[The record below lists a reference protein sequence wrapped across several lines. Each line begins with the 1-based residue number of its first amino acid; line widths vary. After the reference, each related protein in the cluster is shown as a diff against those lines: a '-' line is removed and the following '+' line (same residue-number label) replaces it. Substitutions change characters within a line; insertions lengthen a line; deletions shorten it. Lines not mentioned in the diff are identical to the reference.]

1 MEVINSRSPFFIT
14 INEAN
19 QTATKIE
26 LFIWHKGET
35 EPVDPTY
42 ILTKNAP
49 SDTQR
54 SNTYNI
60 AQYIKENLEIINPI
74 STIEVE
80 EESNNNWCYCK
91 AKLYATISDVETFLD
106 DVTYIGVNGYNDYL
120 NGYNQTNN
128 SEVILLTDQI
138 NRNYFLTP
146 TYTDNSYFNLFI
158 QEKSPTQAIS
168 INYYDSDD
176 ELVLTAVFTTE
187 EAYLLRVRYS
197 LDSPDFDNGTKVI
210 IRNDTTETILYT
222 LTAEP
227 VCEPKYTPVI
237 LSFINRF
244 GGWDFITFFKA
255 KSESYEVKSKDFNLL
270 PDAVDYNPLRGQKQ
284 KFNFESKKSVKLNTG
299 WVAESFSILMEQLFN
314 SETILL
320 DNVPVF
326 LKSSNFQIKTHLKDK
341 NINYE
346 LDFEYNFNQIN
357 NVQ

>member
-14 INEAN
+14 IDAAS

-35 EPVDPTY
+35 EPVDATY
-42 ILTKNAP
+42 TLTKNAP

-54 SNTYNI
+54 ANIYNI
-60 AQYIKENLEIINPI
+60 AQFIKENLDIISPLNTTVI
-74 STIEVE
+74 AEEVAT
-80 EESNNNWCYCK
+80 NWCYCK
-91 AKLYATISDVETFLD
+91 AKLYATISDVDTFLD
-106 DVTYIGVNGYNDYL
+106 EYVFIGVNGYNDYL

-128 SEVILLTDQI
+128 SNVFLLTDNIEKQ
-138 NRNYFLTP
+138 YHLTP
-146 TYTDNSYFNLFI
+146 TYKDNSYFNLLI
-158 QEKSPTQAIS
+158 QEKTPTETIS
-168 INYYDSDD
+168 IKYFDSTNTLISNSLYTTD
-176 ELVLTAVFTTE
+176 ED
-187 EAYLLRVRYS
+187 YLLRVRYS
-197 LDSPDFDNGTKVI
+197 INDTDFDNGTKVI
-210 IRNDTTETILYT
+210 ITNDTTSTFLYKV
-222 LTAEP
+222 TADP
-227 VCEPKYTPVI
+227 VCEPKYNPMIV
-237 LSFINRF
+237 SFINRL

-255 KSESYEVKSKDFNLL
+255 KSESYETKSKDFNLL

-284 KFNFESKKSVKLNTG
+284 KFNFESKKSIKINSG